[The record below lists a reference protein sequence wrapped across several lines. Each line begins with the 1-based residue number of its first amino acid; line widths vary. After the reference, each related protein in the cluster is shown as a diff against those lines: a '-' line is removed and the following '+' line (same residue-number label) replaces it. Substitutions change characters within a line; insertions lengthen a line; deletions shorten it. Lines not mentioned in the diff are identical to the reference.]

1 MRMLCKPLRLE
12 VIAWHLSRG
21 IFLVLDQ
28 KRISW
33 CLFRIDIT
41 NLLSFDDDDD
51 DDDVDDDVDENFEF
65 SIV

>member
-1 MRMLCKPLRLE
+1 MLCKPLRLE
-12 VIAWHLSRG
+12 VIACSLSRG

-41 NLLSFDDDDD
+41 NLLWFDDDV
-51 DDDVDDDVDENFEF
+51 DDVDDDVDENFEF